1 LSNGGEK
8 VNREKKVVLA
18 VLVTLTISLLLTTS
32 MSVVYAKKP
41 EAISGIFIMAGGSFD
56 FYPAGSSDTTIVY
69 INGVGGFSGGISGG
83 FTSEARWVASN
94 YAVPPGSETWINMH
108 IVFTLPMATVTI
120 DSETYYGS
128 LTLLFVGKMS
138 TGGNWVIIGGDG
150 GLADLHGQGTF
161 APSETYPFID
171 YEGQLHFAP

>member
-1 LSNGGEK
+1 M
-8 VNREKKVVLA
+8 NREKKVVLA

-56 FYPAGSSDTTIVY
+56 FYPAGTIVY

-94 YAVPPGSETWINMH
+94 YAVPPAPETRINMH

-120 DSETYYGS
+120 D
-128 LTLLFVGKMS
+128 
-138 TGGNWVIIGGDG
+138 
-150 GLADLHGQGTF
+150 
-161 APSETYPFID
+161 P
-171 YEGQLHFAP
+171 